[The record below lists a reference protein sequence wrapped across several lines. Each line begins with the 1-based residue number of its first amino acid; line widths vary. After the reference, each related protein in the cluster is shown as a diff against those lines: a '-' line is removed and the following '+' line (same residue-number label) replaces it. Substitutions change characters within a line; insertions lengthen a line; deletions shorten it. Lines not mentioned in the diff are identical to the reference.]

1 MTIFCN
7 IEIMGSL
14 KGIDFPKTK
23 SEIIMYIEKNSDI
36 NEASMISLNKLEDR
50 IYHSI
55 DEVCENIK
63 IACNLEIRNALIEM
77 KFPVTKDDIM
87 DYVRFRN
94 FSDFVIN
101 SLDAIPERHI
111 FNNISD
117 ICK

>member
-7 IEIMGSL
+7 IEIIDSL
-14 KGIDFPKTK
+14 KDIDFPKTK
-23 SEIIMYIEKNSDI
+23 SEIISYIGKVSDI

-50 IYHSI
+50 IYHST
-55 DEVCENIK
+55 DEICENIK
-63 IACNLEIRNALIEM
+63 IACNLEIKDALIEM
-77 KFPVTKDDIM
+77 RFPATKNDIM
-87 DYVRFRN
+87 DYVRYRN

-101 SLDAIPERHI
+101 SLDAIPERYI